1 MIKKLEKTNT
11 ITKYQTSDGTIFKY
25 EDDALRHENWIM
37 SFNELAKFKRQIKT
51 IDLTIECHHPVLD
64 AFNIDTEIIFFENTD
79 IANKYIELLNEVK
92 NNESRYDS
100 FLIDLNWE
108 GPGYYYSRTSSPDED
123 EYIIRF
129 RNVSKDIAVI
139 AKQFSSVYEQI
150 QSDEGVIIDD

>member
-1 MIKKLEKTNT
+1 MIKKIEKTNT

-25 EDDALRHENWIM
+25 EDAAISHENWII
-37 SFNELAKFKRQIKT
+37 SFNKLAKLKRQIKT
-51 IDLTIECHHPVLD
+51 IDLTREWYHPVID
-64 AFNIDTEIIFFENTD
+64 TFDIDTEIIFFENKN
-79 IANKYIELLNEVK
+79 IANEYIELLNEVK

-139 AKQFSSVYEQI
+139 VEQFGSIYEQI
-150 QSDEGVIIDD
+150 QTDEGAAIND